1 MVVDKDNNGKRKER
15 EKKVVFNSLKD
26 YQGNYSLN
34 YELPLRQKLLR
45 RHVRRF
51 AEKIL
56 GPVAPIVDKES
67 KFSWETAA
75 ELSKI
80 NAWGIQIPEKYGGAE
95 MDAISYAIIIEEIS
109 RVCASTGLNVSAHNS
124 LASYPI
130 VKWGNEEQKERFL
143 YDLASGN
150 KLGGF
155 ALTEPDV
162 GSDPRGMAS
171 TAVQDGD
178 DFILNGSKTFITNGA
193 VGSVFIT
200 IANYNSSKGEKGIG
214 AFIVEREMKGFETL
228 NIGKK
233 MCIRGSSTTSLHFTD
248 VRIPSGNILGK
259 LNDGFKIAMQI
270 LDVGR
275 IGIAAQSLGIA
286 QAAYEYSI
294 KHVKNRVK
302 IKKLISDCQG
312 VTFKLAEMATR
323 IEAARG
329 LTYKA
334 AFMKDHKQRIS
345 KESAMCKY
353 YASLIADQI
362 TNEALQLHGRYG
374 YLKGFPVERYFRDA
388 RALQI
393 YEGTNEIMK
402 LIIAQQILKGNI

>member
-1 MVVDKDNNGKRKER
+1 MTVDKDKNGKSKKQ
-15 EKKVVFNSLKD
+15 EKRVDFNSLKD
-26 YQGNYSLN
+26 YQGDNSLN

-56 GPVAPIVDKES
+56 GPVAPIVDRES
-67 KFSWETAA
+67 EFSWETAK

-109 RVCASTGLNVSAHNS
+109 RVCASTGLTVSAHNS

-130 VKWGNEEQKERFL
+130 ARWGNEGQKERFL

-155 ALTEPDV
+155 GLTEPDV

-193 VGSVFIT
+193 TGSVFII
-200 IANYNSSKGEKGIG
+200 IANYISSKGEKGIG
-214 AFIVEREMKGFETL
+214 AFIVEREMEGFETV
-228 NIGKK
+228 NIGEK
-233 MCIRGSSTTSLHFTD
+233 MCIRGSNTTSLHFTD
-248 VRIPSGNILGK
+248 VRIHRGNILGN

-270 LDVGR
+270 LDMGR
-275 IGIAAQSLGIA
+275 IGIASQSLGIA

-294 KHVKNRVK
+294 KHIKDRVK
-302 IKKLISDCQG
+302 IENLISDHQG

-362 TNEALQLHGRYG
+362 SNEALQLHGRYG

-402 LIIAQQILKGNI
+402 LIIAQQILKGNL